1 MAKLTNPQRS
11 NEHQQSFTLNLTLLW
26 TDMDDLMAAVTGFKT
41 KSPPPNAGSPP
52 KKAIVISLE
61 SDGDN
66 DDDSELEEVLRS
78 PDWEAKFQ
86 AHRGANS
93 MHDFPS
99 TLTHEVTHPRLP
111 WPWSNQKTSA
121 LYTTVHKDKWWSKIP
136 PSNDPYMQVYG
147 GRYLSHIGRIMETEL
162 GEKRTDN
169 ARCTNCK
176 KQNEECWVYSKEGSR
191 QVKNPVRRCT
201 RCLAYYVL
209 QGDRGLG
216 KGERCVSS

>member
-41 KSPPPNAGSPP
+41 KAPPPNAGSPP

-78 PDWEAKFQ
+78 SDWEAKFQ

-93 MHDFPS
+93 IHDFPS

-111 WPWSNQKTSA
+111 WPWSNQRTSA
-121 LYTTVHKDKWWSKIP
+121 LYTAIHKDKWWSKIP
-136 PSNDPYMQVYG
+136 PSDNPEIE
-147 GRYLSHIGRIMETEL
+147 RSLSHICRIMETEL

-169 ARCTNCK
+169 ARKGVGKLRIQSGGALVVSLIMYYKVTEAWERGNVASRLDEIRTCSRI
-176 KQNEECWVYSKEGSR
+176 EEMGSAE
-191 QVKNPVRRCT
+191 N
-201 RCLAYYVL
+201 
-209 QGDRGLG
+209 
-216 KGERCVSS
+216 